1 MFVPGVGTIEARV
14 CWLVLVMATSNQA
27 HSTLLRVWP
36 ISPQHAPGVCT
47 SSNPPHVHPSMACQ
61 QSSSTTALLDQGDVH
76 APRSRGDHLGFQLV
90 FLMLALLLLLPA
102 LLVYTGTG
110 TEHRGQPCTEKS
122 WVMVTSNT
130 KRVVVL
136 LRGCSAHRRR
146 SSRSRRSCRSSL
158 PLSRACAR
166 WSGQV
171 AHSVSEAAQPLSS
184 VPGSVGRPG
193 VCKAGLAYFRFRS
206 SEAPAAE
213 LMATTGSLPARPE
226 WPV

>member
-1 MFVPGVGTIEARV
+1 MGSSQGRGGDFIDRNEVGLVRWLFPSGLLLSVACVV

-110 TEHRGQPCTEKS
+110 TEHRHA
-122 WVMVTSNT
+122 
-130 KRVVVL
+130 
-136 LRGCSAHRRR
+136 RGCGE
-146 SSRSRRSCRSSL
+146 
-158 PLSRACAR
+158 PD
-166 WSGQV
+166 
-171 AHSVSEAAQPLSS
+171 
-184 VPGSVGRPG
+184 G
-193 VCKAGLAYFRFRS
+193 VVNH
-206 SEAPAAE
+206 APQNR
-213 LMATTGSLPARPE
+213 GP
-226 WPV
+226 W